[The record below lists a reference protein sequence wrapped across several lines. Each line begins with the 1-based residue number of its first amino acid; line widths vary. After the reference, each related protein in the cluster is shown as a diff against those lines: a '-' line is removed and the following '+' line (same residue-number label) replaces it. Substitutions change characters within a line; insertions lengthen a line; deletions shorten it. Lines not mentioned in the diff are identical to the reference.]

1 MSEAAVQ
8 LKVAGKTYSV
18 VTSAAPEELRRLA
31 EKVEDALVGV
41 SPPGR
46 EPSAQALVL
55 AAITLAHE
63 LEEERAARVALEERH
78 RKFVQSMIMK
88 VDAALGEQPE
98 AVFVKRGTS
107 QFKKSRSV

>member
-1 MSEAAVQ
+1 MGDAAVE

-18 VTSAAPEELRRLA
+18 VTSAAPEELHRLA
-31 EKVEDALVGV
+31 AKVEGALVGV

-46 EPSAQALVL
+46 EASAQALVL

-63 LEEERAARVALEERH
+63 LEQERAARLAAEQRH
-78 RKFVQSMIMK
+78 RAFVESMLQK
-88 VDAALGEQPE
+88 VDAVLGEPE
-98 AVFVKRGTS
+98 EVFVRRGAS